1 LFFIFVFYFC
11 FLFLFFI
18 FVFLEVLNF
27 IKKNEIHYHL
37 FNIKQITMASHPR
50 ITALVGGDGDVVTFF
65 RDTSIPLK
73 IEVNSPSAHITIA
86 VRALAECRVLL
97 QQQLQEIEIEISSLR
112 DFPGDQARMEQ
123 LEQERASLTT
133 RIRTLLNAMTE
144 LYLM

>member
-1 LFFIFVFYFC
+1 
-11 FLFLFFI
+11 
-18 FVFLEVLNF
+18 
-27 IKKNEIHYHL
+27 
-37 FNIKQITMASHPR
+37 M
-50 ITALVGGDGDVVTFF
+50 G
-65 RDTSIPLK
+65 
-73 IEVNSPSAHITIA
+73 VNSPSAHITIA

-144 LYLM
+144 LYRM